1 MSPLDIDMHGNTAV
15 HQAAAS
21 GSKKVLE
28 CFLSR
33 GVDVEIKNARG
44 HSPLDLATQSEV
56 KDLILKA
63 TSTKNCANKACKSKF
78 DFKNIRYYCES
89 CKQFFCIKCSKSMW
103 VFENVTDKEE
113 ERSVCRCNG
122 CADIIASNE
131 RDLKNAMATMEFFTV
146 DKILKYILNNNIDI
160 AVKLRHEAQV
170 LHLKLEKELDIRNFI
185 KSVEHVDDYKTILK
199 SVKTLNDKVEA
210 ARDLDVDLDHGL
222 IGEVNRCTSRLISER
237 NLRFEMES
245 MKVYQSD
252 HETVQKLKDLI
263 EKAQDTNVANQ
274 YREQAEKISQ
284 QMSGNIKA
292 REILQMLLD
301 YPEREYPEMEVFDPK
316 KKGKQAPPKKEE
328 VKKKKKKKEPP
339 FPTPDW
345 AIELDAVVAQVRNME
360 SLLADAENLHLTPE
374 FIQKVNGQ
382 LSRFKKEIA
391 FRRQQEEEARLEAEA
406 KAAAKKKSAKK

>member
-1 MSPLDIDMHGNTAV
+1 MHGNTAV

-44 HSPLDLATQSEV
+44 HAPLDLATQPEV
-56 KDLILKA
+56 KELIQKA
-63 TSTKNCANKACKSKF
+63 TSTKNCANKKGCNSKF

-103 VFENVTDKEE
+103 VFEAVTDKDE
-113 ERSVCRCNG
+113 ERSVCRCNV
-122 CADIIASNE
+122 CAESISNQE
-131 RDLKNAMATMEFFTV
+131 KDLRNAMATMEFYTV
-146 DKILKYILNNNIDI
+146 DKVLKHILNNNIDI
-160 AVKLRHEAQV
+160 AVKLRHSAQV

-185 KSVEHVDDYKTILK
+185 RSVDHIDDYKTILK

-210 ARDLDVDLDHGL
+210 ARELDVELDNGL
-222 IGEVNRCTSRLISER
+222 LGEVNRCTHRLIAER

-245 MKVYQSD
+245 LKVYQSD
-252 HETVQKLKDLI
+252 HETVEKVKELI
-263 EKAQDTNVANQ
+263 EKAQDTNVADA
-274 YREQAEKISQ
+274 YRERAEKISQ

-316 KKGKQAPPKKEE
+316 NKGKKAPPKKEE
-328 VKKKKKKKEPP
+328 PKKKKKKTEPP

-345 AIELDAVVAQVRNME
+345 ALELDAV
-360 SLLADAENLHLTPE
+360 
-374 FIQKVNGQ
+374 
-382 LSRFKKEIA
+382 IA
-391 FRRQQEEEARLEAEA
+391 
-406 KAAAKKKSAKK
+406 